1 MIDDFEIAKAF
12 IDKLDS
18 ISDLSGIPIVA
29 SNDESYEPQVGVPYL
44 RESILRSPEVPFGY
58 SKDTTMIQDGI
69 YQVDVCTPKG
79 EGKWRNLNICGK
91 IKAAFPRKVNI
102 SSTLG
107 KSLTVLSCD
116 VGPSRNENDFY
127 VTYISIHYK
136 VLSERI

>member
-1 MIDDFEIAKAF
+1 MIDDFKVAKAF
-12 IDKLDS
+12 IDKLIS
-18 ISDLSGIPIVA
+18 IPDLSGMPIVA
-29 SNDESYEPQVGVPYL
+29 ANESYEPQVGVPYL

-79 EGKWRNLNICGK
+79 EGKWRNLNICSK
-91 IKAAFPRKVNI
+91 IKEAFPRKVSLPGI
-102 SSTLG
+102 G

-136 VLSERI
+136 VLSERT